1 LVWDFTCPD
10 TLAPSHL
17 LRSSTAAGSAAEAAE
32 AKKRTK
38 YIELARS
45 GDYTLAPVA
54 VETLGAWGPS
64 ALEICKEIG
73 SRIART
79 SGDTRSTEFLR
90 QRLAIAIQKG
100 NAAAGPWDFPAAQ
113 QCIRELFRH

>member
-1 LVWDFTCPD
+1 MVWDFTCPD

-113 QCIRELFRH
+113 QRIRELFRH